1 LILITNMNVYTRF
14 PLVPKS
20 ITLDDLEWINSRFR
34 ITISSEM
41 VIFSLFMQKY
51 VTNDK
56 LYMDTDTIIQQ

>member
-1 LILITNMNVYTRF
+1 MNVYTRF